1 MADLNYRHLRYF
13 REVAR
18 EGSLTRAAERINL
31 SQSALSS
38 QIRAL
43 EDRLG
48 HRLFERIGRRLE
60 LTEVGRIALDHAD
73 RIFQGGDD
81 LLATLNRT
89 SLTNPPLR
97 VGADS
102 TLSRNFQMRFLAPAL
117 ADGAAITL
125 RSGDEDS
132 LLSALRDLALDVVL
146 TTRPPRSGAGA
157 EVVAQR
163 LADAP
168 VALHGPP
175 DCIASRHLPDLLA
188 QEPIILPTSPT
199 IRAGFLALADRL
211 EVSPRIIA
219 DVDDMAMVRLLA
231 RGGAGLA
238 VAPAVVVADELASG
252 RLATVADDL
261 GISETF
267 YALTIPRSFPHPLLK
282 TLVAGAAPGA

>member
-18 EGSLTRAAERINL
+18 EGTLTRAAERMNL

-89 SLTNPPLR
+89 NLTNPPLR

-102 TLSRNFQMRFLAPAL
+102 TLSRNFQMRFLGPAL
-117 ADGAAITL
+117 ADGAAVVL

-132 LLSALRDLALDVVL
+132 LLGALRDLALDVVL
-146 TTRPPRSGAGA
+146 TNRPPRSGAGA
-157 EVVAQR
+157 EVTAHR
-163 LADAP
+163 LADDP

-175 DCIASRHLPDLLA
+175 DRIRSRSLRDLLA
-188 QEPIILPTSPT
+188 TEPVILPTSPV

-211 EVSPRIIA
+211 EVTPRIVA

-252 RLATVADDL
+252 RLATASGDL
-261 GISETF
+261 GIRETF
-267 YALTIPRSFPHPLLK
+267 HALTIPRTYPHPLLK
-282 TLVAGAAPGA
+282 VLIGRATATG